1 MHQEN
6 IVRYNMADS
15 KIDYYS
21 IIEIPQELIDKIE
34 KMQKRPARMNEDLIR
49 AFIVKYRSNYTVAQ
63 MADALDVSLT
73 RIRYI
78 TTKLKS
84 EGLLK

>member
-1 MHQEN
+1 
-6 IVRYNMADS
+6 MADS